1 MPEGVSARAPRIPLP
16 PVFSG
21 QTEGWRRWRHQME
34 AYCNATG
41 MKQAMMMSEHA
52 SSDQHFKLYATLTAL
67 LPEEL
72 LHVIRRHLNDNAT
85 SGGQAWAALH
95 TRFEGG
101 HLGRISDMYAVLQS
115 GQQRTE
121 TAEAYYHRLDN
132 AFLDLV
138 AEAEEHED
146 VEAPSHN
153 QVVTQFLAG
162 LRPEYEP
169 IIGILQVTAEHE
181 GRAITWEGDCLKLAQ
196 NYSKRIEK
204 NHASEPSAEG
214 YIASGGTKRSAH
226 LATGDGSGP
235 RRLGA
240 PLRGGCW
247 QCGGPHFKRD
257 CPQRPRGNRRQAAA
271 DPAPAAFVADEE
283 EEHVAS
289 MAENAGNTPPAKRV
303 ALSLL
308 DDEWDDWAPELGTL
322 LYDLFGGEYESE
334 EDVRPAEAAGAV
346 AQANER
352 EHDLDSHN
360 MDEIIS
366 LSGLSDCFGM
376 SDDEAGSASGGM
388 GGSARVVTK
397 SDSAYLLDAVAL
409 ASAVVDARGACMLGL
424 NDDLGSY
431 PDMWV
436 KDSGAYPHMVA
447 DSDSFVEYE
456 QLAPPVENGLQE
468 RMWPTLSE
476 MTVAMLLHAGL
487 GPEFWALAFCAAMH
501 IRNNVYSPGVGSV
514 PYRRHTGK
522 TPHVAGLRVFGCP
535 AYVHVDAGNR
545 RKLDAKAFRGVFV
558 GYGQESHTYLA
569 LLDNGGVGST
579 SDASRVQEIT
589 EAHRRVVD
597 ETDDVEEEPLSAEEL
612 ELGPQR
618 PTLELTQ
625 LETNEGTD
633 DGGQEESIVQRA
645 ERDPYPA
652 RSRRAPGQWWVV
664 HPENPNDDAA
674 AMMAAAFAAVTQ
686 GVDEPI
692 TLKQAL
698 SGPFK
703 EQWAQAVESEF
714 NSLEK
719 QGTWVGGQ
727 LICILVV
734 YVDDMIFAFKDAVW
748 AADFKTALGVRF
760 DIKDLGVCA
769 WALGMAVE
777 RDWDNATLKVHQAK
791 YIDDM
796 VHKFNLADAYAVS
809 TPAEVGADVPGS
821 NKPLAAEMPYQAL
834 VGSLLYAMV
843 ATRPDIAEAVSKLCR
858 VMAKPEERY
867 WQAAKRVLR
876 YLKGTNTLGLTFSGG
891 KADGLLHGYCDADW
905 AGDVVSRRST
915 TGFVFMLCGAA
926 VSWKSQLQTTVALST
941 AEAEYMALCA
951 AVCEALFLRELLR
964 ELCCAQSEATVIFED
979 NQSCIALTRNPMT
992 HGRSKHIA
1000 IKYHFTREKV
1010 LSGEVAIE
1018 YCPTAQMVADAL
1030 TEALGRLKHAE
1041 FAMQMLGA

>member
-21 QTEGWRRWRHQME
+21 QTKGWRRWRHQME

-52 SSDQHFKLYATLTAL
+52 SSDQHFKLYATLTAP

-72 LHVIRRHLNDNAT
+72 LDVIRRHLNDNAT
-85 SGGQAWAALH
+85 SGGQAWAALR

-181 GRAITWEGDCLKLAQ
+181 GRAITWEADSSMDRLLAESVSGITFAKDEILPFCDCCALAKSHEQ
-196 NYSKRIEK
+196 PRSRIASKRPTGPLQKFGADIWGPVGVT
-204 NHASEPSAEG
+204 S
-214 YIASGGTKRSAH
+214 IGGFRY
-226 LATGDGSGP
+226 
-235 RRLGA
+235 
-240 PLRGGCW
+240 
-247 QCGGPHFKRD
+247 
-257 CPQRPRGNRRQAAA
+257 
-271 DPAPAAFVADEE
+271 V
-283 EEHVAS
+283 
-289 MAENAGNTPPAKRV
+289 
-303 ALSLL
+303 
-308 DDEWDDWAPELGTL
+308 
-322 LYDLFGGEYESE
+322 
-334 EDVRPAEAAGAV
+334 
-346 AQANER
+346 
-352 EHDLDSHN
+352 
-360 MDEIIS
+360 
-366 LSGLSDCFGM
+366 FGM
-376 SDDEAGSASGGM
+376 ADYYSAYGWVVFMKSKDEAPRA
-388 GGSARVVTK
+388 
-397 SDSAYLLDAVAL
+397 LLLV
-409 ASAVVDARGACMLGL
+409 
-424 NDDLGSY
+424 
-431 PDMWV
+431 
-436 KDSGAYPHMVA
+436 
-447 DSDSFVEYE
+447 
-456 QLAPPVENGLQE
+456 NGLQE
-468 RMWPTLSE
+468 ERMWLTLSE

-487 GPEFWALAFCAAMH
+487 GREFWALAFCAAMH
-501 IRNNVYSPGVGSV
+501 IRNNVYSRGVGSV

-522 TPHVAGLRVFGCP
+522 TQDVAGLRVFGCP
-535 AYVHVDAGNR
+535 AYVHMDAGNR

-569 LLDNGGVGST
+569 LLDNSGVGST
-579 SDASRVQEIT
+579 SDASRLQEIT

-597 ETDDVEEEPLSAEEL
+597 ETDDVEELEIEIEE
-612 ELGPQR
+612 
-618 PTLELTQ
+618 
-625 LETNEGTD
+625 
-633 DGGQEESIVQRA
+633 
-645 ERDPYPA
+645 
-652 RSRRAPGQWWVV
+652 
-664 HPENPNDDAA
+664 
-674 AMMAAAFAAVTQ
+674 
-686 GVDEPI
+686 
-692 TLKQAL
+692 
-698 SGPFK
+698 
-703 EQWAQAVESEF
+703 
-714 NSLEK
+714 
-719 QGTWVGGQ
+719 GGQ

-734 YVDDMIFAFKDAVW
+734 DVDDMIFAFKDAVW
-748 AADFKTALGVRF
+748 AADFKMALGARF

-777 RDWDNATLKVHQAK
+777 RDWDNAMLKVHQAK

-796 VHKFNLADAYAVS
+796 MHKFNLADAYAVS

-858 VMAKPEERY
+858 VMAKPEERH

-876 YLKGTNTLGLTFSGG
+876 YLKGTKTLGLTFSGG

-926 VSWKSQLQTTVALST
+926 VSWKSQLQATVALST

-964 ELCCAQSEATVIFED
+964 ELCCAQSEASMIFED

-1030 TEALGRLKHAE
+1030 TKPLGRLKHAE
-1041 FAMQMLGA
+1041 FAMQMLGP

>member
-21 QTEGWRRWRHQME
+21 QTKGWRRWRHHME

-72 LHVIRRHLNDNAT
+72 LDVIRRHLNDNAT
-85 SGGQAWAALH
+85 SGGQAWAALR

-121 TAEAYYHRLDN
+121 AAEAYYHRMDN

-146 VEAPSHN
+146 IEAPSHN
-153 QVVTQFLAG
+153 LVVTQFLAG

-226 LATGDGSGP
+226 LAMDP
-235 RRLGA
+235 MEAMDPDL
-240 PLRGGCW
+240 
-247 QCGGPHFKRD
+247 
-257 CPQRPRGNRRQAAA
+257 AALVHLCA
-271 DPAPAAFVADEE
+271 VD
-283 EEHVAS
+283 
-289 MAENAGNTPPAKRV
+289 AEW
-303 ALSLL
+303 S
-308 DDEWDDWAPELGTL
+308 
-322 LYDLFGGEYESE
+322 
-334 EDVRPAEAAGAV
+334 AGAYV
-346 AQANER
+346 AYSVR
-352 EHDLDSHN
+352 
-360 MDEIIS
+360 
-366 LSGLSDCFGM
+366 
-376 SDDEAGSASGGM
+376 DD
-388 GGSARVVTK
+388 
-397 SDSAYLLDAVAL
+397 
-409 ASAVVDARGACMLGL
+409 
-424 NDDLGSY
+424 
-431 PDMWV
+431 
-436 KDSGAYPHMVA
+436 
-447 DSDSFVEYE
+447 
-456 QLAPPVENGLQE
+456 
-468 RMWPTLSE
+468 
-476 MTVAMLLHAGL
+476 LLHAGL
-487 GPEFWALAFCAAMH
+487 GREFWALAFCAAMH
-501 IRNNVYSPGVGSV
+501 IRNNVYSRGVGFV

-522 TPHVAGLRVFGCP
+522 TPDVAGLRVFGCS
-535 AYVHVDAGNR
+535 AYVHVDAGDR

-558 GYGQESHTYLA
+558 GYGQESHTYL
-569 LLDNGGVGST
+569 
-579 SDASRVQEIT
+579 
-589 EAHRRVVD
+589 
-597 ETDDVEEEPLSAEEL
+597 
-612 ELGPQR
+612 R

-633 DGGQEESIVQRA
+633 DGGQEEPIVQRA

-698 SGPFK
+698 FGPFK

-719 QGTWVGGQ
+719 QGTWVVCELPEERTAIPSKWVFKVKYNADGSIARFKARLVVQGCRQRHGIDYAETFAPTVKFTTIRVLFAIAVQYGWNIHQVDVDTAFLYAPVEEEIYMRPPPGYEQYDAKGRPMVLRLLKSLYGLKQSPRNWHNTLHKFLVCYGFQQLKSDPGAYVYWQGGQ

-734 YVDDMIFAFKDAVW
+734 YVDDMIFAFKNAVW
-748 AADFKTALGVRF
+748 AADFKTALGARF

-834 VGSLLYAMV
+834 VSSMLYAMV
-843 ATRPDIAEAVSKLCR
+843 ATRPDIAEAVSKSCR
-858 VMAKPEERY
+858 AMAKPEERH

-876 YLKGTNTLGLTFSGG
+876 YLKRTKTLGLTFSGG

-905 AGDVVSRRST
+905 AGDVVSRRYT

-926 VSWKSQLQTTVALST
+926 VSWKSQLQATVALST

-964 ELCCAQSEATVIFED
+964 ELCCAQSEATVILED

-1018 YCPTAQMVADAL
+1018 YCPTAEMVADAL
-1030 TEALGRLKHAE
+1030 TKPLGRLKHAE